1 MTADRFLQAALARM
15 RQIKSLGDGALARVS
30 EAQLFH
36 RTDTEANSI
45 AIIVQHLHGNML
57 SRWTNF
63 LTEDG
68 DKPWR
73 QRDAEFEPVVSD
85 APKIHELWQQ
95 GWALTLD
102 TLQALQP
109 GDITREV
116 TIRGES
122 ILVLDALIRQI
133 GHYAYHVGQMVTLA
147 RQQVGPAWQ
156 TLSIARG
163 RSGDYKPQQRA
174 PGLKE

>member
-1 MTADRFLQAALARM
+1 MTADRFLHAALARM

-85 APKIHELWQQ
+85 AAKIHELWQQ

-102 TLQALQP
+102 TIQALQP

-122 ILVLDALIRQI
+122 MLVLDALIRQI